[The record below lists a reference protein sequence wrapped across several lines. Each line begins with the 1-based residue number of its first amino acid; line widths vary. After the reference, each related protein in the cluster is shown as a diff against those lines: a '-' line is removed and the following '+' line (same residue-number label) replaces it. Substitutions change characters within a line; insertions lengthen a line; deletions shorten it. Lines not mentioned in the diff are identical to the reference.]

1 MISILKACSRCG
13 KLHPYN
19 YKCKKGII
27 YKKVDEDKLRWEYKW
42 KLKTVEIRERA
53 NYLCEVCRDQG
64 VWTYDDVEVHHI
76 KKLREAPELYL
87 DNDNLICLCKKHHKE
102 ADNNEIDM
110 DYLTGLAIKRESR
123 T

>member
-1 MISILKACSRCG
+1 MYKACSKCG
-13 KLHPYN
+13 KVHPFG
-19 YKCKKGII
+19 YKCNKGII

-64 VWTYDDVEVHHI
+64 VWTYEDVEVHHI